1 MIMSNLM
8 TMLFGYKKDTE
19 YWISINDVKI
29 PYCFQRKSPN
39 EFKFNKKL
47 SRFWKY
53 GELSKIVL
61 NEDFELVD
69 GYITYLIC
77 EKYNMRKIPVYFV

>member
-8 TMLFGYKKDTE
+8 IMLFGYKKDTE

-39 EFKFNKKL
+39 EFKFNTKL
-47 SRFWKY
+47 KRFWEH

-69 GYITYLIC
+69 GYIAYLIC
-77 EKYNMRKIPVYFV
+77 KKYNMRKIPVYFV

>member
-1 MIMSNLM
+1 MSNLM

-39 EFKFNKKL
+39 EFKFDKQYIHQPVQNL
-47 SRFWKY
+47 HLVQFWEY
-53 GELSKIVL
+53 GEL
-61 NEDFELVD
+61 
-69 GYITYLIC
+69 Y
-77 EKYNMRKIPVYFV
+77 